1 MTASF
6 VILQT
11 IWNLCIDWQLRSAPQ
26 NIEESEVD
34 LWGSVSVGVEML
46 AWAEKVNAESA
57 IVVVVVVVVKAINPV
72 RKKRW
77 RNSEQQEPRNKYER
91 AVKNAQEC
99 VDVIECLTETPLLHY
114 LLFMFL
120 PYQPRRSSRHVTE
133 TR

>member
-1 MTASF
+1 MRASF

-57 IVVVVVVVVKAINPV
+57 IVVVKAINPV

-77 RNSEQQEPRNKYER
+77 RNSEQLEPRKKYEH

-120 PYQPRRSSRHVTE
+120 PYQPRRASRHVTE